1 MIEALDI
8 QVKGIVQ
15 GVGFRPF
22 VYRLAKKYQLNGWVL
37 NAVEGVFIH
46 AEGEANLLDKF
57 VTELHMN
64 HPSAAKVKEI
74 DLKEAAAGRVQLV
87 RHPLLRR
94 S

>member
-1 MIEALDI
+1 MVEALDI

-46 AEGEANLLDKF
+46 AEGEASLLDKF

-64 HPSAAKVKEI
+64 PPSAAKVKEI
-74 DLKEAAAGRVQLV
+74 DLKEV
-87 RHPLLRR
+87 PLEGMI
-94 S
+94 SWTFS